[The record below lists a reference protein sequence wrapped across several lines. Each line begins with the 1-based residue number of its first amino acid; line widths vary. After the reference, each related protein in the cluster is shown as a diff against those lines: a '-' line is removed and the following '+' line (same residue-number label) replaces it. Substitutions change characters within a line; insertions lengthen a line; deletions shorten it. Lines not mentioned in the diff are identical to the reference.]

1 MHLMHWTAALM
12 FAAAPPTPDR
22 AAKDWHHPP
31 VRLEADG
38 KPIDHGAAW
47 GHCGPALADVDGD
60 GKLDLVVGDFGGTFT
75 FYKNIGTNTAPKY
88 AAGRPILSDGQP
100 AKVWVY

>member
-1 MHLMHWTAALM
+1 MLLAFMATAIVLT
-12 FAAAPPTPDR
+12 PPSDLFN
-22 AAKDWHHPP
+22 PP
-31 VRLEADG
+31 VRLEADS

-47 GHCGPALADVDGD
+47 GHCGPTLADVDGD

-75 FYKNIGTNTAPKY
+75 LYKNVGTNTSPKY
-88 AAGRPILSDGQP
+88 AAGRPILAADGP

>member
-1 MHLMHWTAALM
+1 MLSAAFLATLL
-12 FAAAPPTPDR
+12 FGASPGEDLF
-22 AAKDWHHPP
+22 HPP

-47 GHCGPALADVDGD
+47 GHCGPTLADVDGD

-75 FYKNIGTNTAPKY
+75 FYRNLGSNAAPRY
-88 AAGRPILSDGQP
+88 AAGKPILSEGQP
-100 AKVWVY
+100 AKTWVY

>member
-1 MHLMHWTAALM
+1 MHLALWAAALL
-12 FAAAPPTPDR
+12 FAGPLRVDQAPN
-22 AAKDWHHPP
+22 DWHQPP

-47 GHCGPALADVDGD
+47 GHCGPTLVELDGD

-75 FYKNIGTNTAPKY
+75 WYRNVGTNTAPKY
-88 AAGRPILSDGQP
+88 AAGQPILSDGQP